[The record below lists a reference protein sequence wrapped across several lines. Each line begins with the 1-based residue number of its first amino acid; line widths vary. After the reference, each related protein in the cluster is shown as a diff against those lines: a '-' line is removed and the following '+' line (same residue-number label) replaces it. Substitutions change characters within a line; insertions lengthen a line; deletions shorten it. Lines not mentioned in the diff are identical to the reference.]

1 MLAIFFTQ
9 AALAREPNFNM
20 LLDILYATQTGNA
33 ETVAKKLELL
43 AKNQGFNVNL
53 VEMNYHDII
62 SYRLLRN
69 VAIVTS
75 TFGNGEVPEMGIDF
89 WEELKS
95 SKVEMV
101 NLRYGLI
108 ALGDKSHQIFCGAG
122 RAISKKLDEL
132 KCIKVIQNLECDGD
146 TEGTEEW
153 SIKFLEKLK
162 LKAYY
167 NDKV

>member
-1 MLAIFFTQ
+1 
-9 AALAREPNFNM
+9 M
-20 LLDILYATQTGNA
+20 LLDILYATQTVNA

-53 VEMNYHDII
+53 VEMNNHDIT
-62 SYRLLRN
+62 SFRLLRN

-108 ALGDKSHQIFCGAG
+108 ALGDKSHEIFCGAG

>member
-1 MLAIFFTQ
+1 MI
-9 AALAREPNFNM
+9 
-20 LLDILYATQTGNA
+20 LDILYATQTGNA
-33 ETVAKKLELL
+33 ETVAKKLQQL
-43 AKNQGFNVNL
+43 AKNQGFNANL
-53 VEMNYHDII
+53 VEMNYHNINTF
-62 SYRLLRN
+62 RQLRN

-75 TFGNGEVPEMGIDF
+75 TYGNGEVPEMGIDF
-89 WEELKS
+89 WNELKS

-108 ALGDKSHQIFCGAG
+108 ALGDKSHKIFCGAG
-122 RAISKKLDEL
+122 KAISKKLDDL

-146 TEGTEEW
+146 TEGTYEW

-162 LKAYY
+162 VRDYY

>member
-1 MLAIFFTQ
+1 
-9 AALAREPNFNM
+9 M

-53 VEMNYHDII
+53 VEMNNHDIT
-62 SYRLLRN
+62 SFRLLRN

-89 WEELKS
+89 WEELKK

-108 ALGDKSHQIFCGAG
+108 ALGDKSHEIFCGAG

>member
-1 MLAIFFTQ
+1 MI
-9 AALAREPNFNM
+9 
-20 LLDILYATQTGNA
+20 LDILYATQTGNA
-33 ETVAKKLELL
+33 ETVAKKLQML

-53 VEMNYHDII
+53 VEMNHHNIHTF
-62 SYRLLRN
+62 RTLRN

-75 TFGNGEVPEMGIDF
+75 TYGDGEVPEMGIDF

-108 ALGDKSHQIFCGAG
+108 ALGDKSHEIFCGAG

-146 TEGTEEW
+146 TEGTHEW

-167 NDKV
+167 DKV

>member
-1 MLAIFFTQ
+1 
-9 AALAREPNFNM
+9 M

-33 ETVAKKLELL
+33 ETVAKRLQLL

-53 VEMNYHDII
+53 VEMNHHDIT
-62 SYRLLRN
+62 SFRLLRN

-108 ALGDKSHQIFCGAG
+108 ALGDKSHEIFCGAG

>member
-1 MLAIFFTQ
+1 
-9 AALAREPNFNM
+9 M

-62 SYRLLRN
+62 SFRLLRN

-108 ALGDKSHQIFCGAG
+108 ALGDKSHEIFCGAG

>member
-1 MLAIFFTQ
+1 
-9 AALAREPNFNM
+9 M

-53 VEMNYHDII
+53 VEMNNHDIT
-62 SYRLLRN
+62 SFRLLRN

-108 ALGDKSHQIFCGAG
+108 ALGDKSHEIFCGAG

-146 TEGTEEW
+146 TEGTGEW

>member
-1 MLAIFFTQ
+1 MI
-9 AALAREPNFNM
+9 
-20 LLDILYATQTGNA
+20 LDILYATQTGNA
-33 ETVAKKLELL
+33 EMVAKKLELL

-62 SYRLLRN
+62 SFRLLRN

-75 TFGNGEVPEMGIDF
+75 TYGNGEVPEMGIDF

-108 ALGDKSHQIFCGAG
+108 ALGDKSHEIFCGAG

-162 LKAYY
+162 LKAFY

>member
-1 MLAIFFTQ
+1 
-9 AALAREPNFNM
+9 M

-53 VEMNYHDII
+53 VEMNHHDII
-62 SYRLLRN
+62 SFRLLRN

-108 ALGDKSHQIFCGAG
+108 ALGDKSHEIFCGAG

-153 SIKFLEKLK
+153 SIKFLENLK